1 VEPAARFETID
12 SSRTWAAT
20 LRVLRTIGPGVRLRL
35 PFMVASQAGGRPC
48 PRAASGFA
56 NANKRASIVQYL
68 IVASFAIPISKTSPI
83 KVVGRMQKE
92 KKIK

>member
-1 VEPAARFETID
+1 MEPAARFETID

-68 IVASFAIPISKTSPI
+68 IIVASFAIPISKTSPI
-83 KVVGRMQKE
+83 KVVGRMQK
-92 KKIK
+92 KKN